1 MNRPRAVLGSV
12 LSEPEPSDW
21 RARKKA
27 ATRQAVQDHAL
38 RLFLEKGFEATTVE
52 EIAAAAGVSHMTF
65 FRYFKT
71 KEDVAASDDYDPLIG
86 ALVAARPPDEPIV
99 EKIRHAFATGLA
111 QIYAADR
118 AALLTR
124 TRLILGTPAL
134 RARLW
139 DNQAQTQQYLV
150 SVLSDRTGAADPAA
164 ELGEAVPGEQDL
176 ALEVVVAA
184 CLSAAATAV
193 RIWADNED
201 ATELPDLIDR
211 AFAALSAAV
220 PGAAPPPRIC
230 L

>member
-1 MNRPRAVLGSV
+1 M
-12 LSEPEPSDW
+12 
-21 RARKKA
+21 
-27 ATRQAVQDHAL
+27 
-38 RLFLEKGFEATTVE
+38 
-52 EIAAAAGVSHMTF
+52 
-65 FRYFKT
+65 
-71 KEDVAASDDYDPLIG
+71 
-86 ALVAARPPDEPIV
+86 V

-150 SVLSDRTGAADPAA
+150 SVLSDRTASADLAAQS
-164 ELGEAVPGEQDL
+164 GEAVPGEQDL

-193 RIWADNED
+193 RIWADDED
-201 ATELPDLIDR
+201 TTELPDLIDR
-211 AFAALSAAV
+211 AFAALSAGVPGIAPPLTPRASGG
-220 PGAAPPPRIC
+220 PGAAEAAAAGPERAAGAAPAAD
-230 L
+230 